1 MERNEL
7 ERLRRHLE
15 LQLAGEPQMSL
26 DEKTR
31 ILLKLLDFVEQE
43 LELEAD

>member
-7 ERLRRHLE
+7 EKLRRQLE
-15 LQLAGEPQMSL
+15 LQLANEPMGV

-31 ILLKLLDFVEQE
+31 ILLKLLDFVETE
-43 LELEAD
+43 IEIGND